1 MLSQYYKIDK
11 VIDESHGLCEAESIA
26 LMSESSAIVGS
37 NSTFSWW
44 AGYLSKSE
52 LTKVVMPKQYM
63 RGILMKE
70 TGLYVS
76 DWLYL

>member
-11 VIDESHGLCEAESIA
+11 VIDESYGLCEAESIA

-44 AGYLSKSE
+44 AGYLSKNE